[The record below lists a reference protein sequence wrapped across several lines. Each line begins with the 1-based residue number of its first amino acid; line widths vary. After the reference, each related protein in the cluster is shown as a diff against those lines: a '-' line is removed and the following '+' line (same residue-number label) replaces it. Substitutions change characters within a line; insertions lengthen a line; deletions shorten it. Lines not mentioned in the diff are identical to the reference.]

1 MKEHEFRKEIIAIL
15 KELNSIVGY
24 LEGITSEFESSRYTD
39 KVYRKL
45 EELEKKIEITKPNN

>member
-24 LEGITSEFESSRYTD
+24 LEEVTSEFESPGYTD

-45 EELEKKIEITKPNN
+45 EELEKKIER